1 MNAVALK
8 KLNFRNALETE
19 KKRLENESSNRIS
32 IKSNSHDKQ
41 LYYDFFEAT
50 NSASVGIASFDVETS
65 E

>member
-41 LYYDFFEAT
+41 LYYDR
-50 NSASVGIASFDVETS
+50 
-65 E
+65 